1 VHFIRIYIFTL
12 YAVSIIC
19 GQNVLLTGTVTDG
32 ESGKPIDNV
41 NISASPSGTGTQ
53 TNWKGEFQF
62 SFAPADSILTVQHI
76 GYETLK
82 LQIHE
87 FENGS
92 VLGLRPRVIEFQ
104 EVGITGTSRQEFLPF
119 ETENSVIELSAQEL
133 TIRSFV
139 DVGDALFSEQS
150 VVVNESISGQKTMSI
165 RGAAAEE
172 MVYMYDGVRINTM
185 GDPLFD
191 LSVFNVSGISGLE
204 MVRGAHER
212 ALSSSGTVNFIPKL
226 SYGSDASFVQ
236 RLGTYNSG
244 SWAGVGS
251 IGNSMIGLTGGPG
264 GK

>member
-1 VHFIRIYIFTL
+1 MQQYPIRSLSAVDLFPVGDFLLSSLVYIIRIYIFIL
-12 YAVSIIC
+12 YAVSVIR
-19 GQNVLLTGTVTDG
+19 GQNVLLTGIVTDG

-62 SFAPADSILTVQHI
+62 SLVSADSILTVQHI

-87 FENGS
+87 FQNGT

-104 EVGITGTSRQEFLPF
+104 EVGITGTRRQEFLPF

-150 VVVNESISGQKTMSI
+150 VVLNESISGQKTMSI

-172 MVYMYDGVRINTM
+172 MVYMYDTLKKLC
-185 GDPLFD
+185 PLILIFQKH
-191 LSVFNVSGISGLE
+191 LNV
-204 MVRGAHER
+204 A
-212 ALSSSGTVNFIPKL
+212 
-226 SYGSDASFVQ
+226 
-236 RLGTYNSG
+236 
-244 SWAGVGS
+244 
-251 IGNSMIGLTGGPG
+251 
-264 GK
+264 